1 VEPGVCYTAIYVKQI
16 KQIVSNFH
24 RMFAYLCTISIQ
36 NFSCDKDKRFIV
48 DFLSSKTRFS
58 AQNANKVFG
67 GPAPPEPARELPD
80 PEGKGRRKER
90 KVGKGH
96 PSFTNRSASLGQG
109 MGGERGIIPPHFT
122 QLNQSSTHVDG

>member
-1 VEPGVCYTAIYVKQI
+1 LAFGKDAEEKIGGKGWKEMRGERVEPGVCYTAIYVKQI

-36 NFSCDKDKRFIV
+36 NFSCYKDKRFIV

-80 PEGKGRRKER
+80 P
-90 KVGKGH
+90 
-96 PSFTNRSASLGQG
+96 
-109 MGGERGIIPPHFT
+109 
-122 QLNQSSTHVDG
+122 